1 MRKFELI
8 KKLKNFYIDKDLG
21 YLVKIRIF
29 LWSLLI
35 LVIGVILYLGIVPF
49 GHITYTQSFAKKNEF
64 IGALTPKD
72 RLVEGE
78 YPNTIIGNPVYFSL
92 HTPRT
97 FDSAIVSLKYKEK
110 NPHQQSGPIIEMG
123 ALVDKT
129 VWRYG
134 LQPLENKIVDAL
146 IATWDNNR
154 KGDLLF
160 LQKEKKF
167 ADIDEFLKAVSE
179 TGNID
184 LSKVA
189 TYNYDLKTK
198 YLIKD
203 YKKTKDN
210 TIIDHSLRGAYQFYT
225 YIDKEDLDIVF
236 YFTDLN
242 KNKDPDDVGIKLY
255 SDNKLL
261 KDFKL
266 NDDGNKSDNA
276 QESAFEEFGLK
287 IPDLNPGVYK
297 IEIKAN
303 DDIVTKKINSK
314 QDKLAF
320 VNGLRLNDAGKV
332 DFTLFTD
339 SKKIQAKTI
348 YPGLLQTIKIAD
360 SELKLS
366 ETYKQFEVIVK
377 KASSL
382 DRVSKIS
389 LKNDG
394 IFLNG
399 DGVFSFSQEALL
411 NPGIKKVDSNIDIQN
426 DGIEYILAKYQ
437 TPVIKDDWKEANIS
451 LDLRGAYREK
461 GKYSFLIS
469 VPDLKIDDNLDD
481 GLIIKEIKIDLTGWS
496 IISKIKNFFQKI

>member
-1 MRKFELI
+1 
-8 KKLKNFYIDKDLG
+8 
-21 YLVKIRIF
+21 
-29 LWSLLI
+29 
-35 LVIGVILYLGIVPF
+35 
-49 GHITYTQSFAKKNEF
+49 
-64 IGALTPKD
+64 
-72 RLVEGE
+72 
-78 YPNTIIGNPVYFSL
+78 
-92 HTPRT
+92 
-97 FDSAIVSLKYKEK
+97 
-110 NPHQQSGPIIEMG
+110 
-123 ALVDKT
+123 
-129 VWRYG
+129 
-134 LQPLENKIVDAL
+134 
-146 IATWDNNR
+146 
-154 KGDLLF
+154 
-160 LQKEKKF
+160 
-167 ADIDEFLKAVSE
+167 
-179 TGNID
+179 
-184 LSKVA
+184 
-189 TYNYDLKTK
+189 
-198 YLIKD
+198 
-203 YKKTKDN
+203 
-210 TIIDHSLRGAYQFYT
+210 
-225 YIDKEDLDIVF
+225 
-236 YFTDLN
+236 
-242 KNKDPDDVGIKLY
+242 
-255 SDNKLL
+255 LL

-287 IPDLNPGVYK
+287 IPDLSPGVYK

-303 DDIVTKKINSK
+303 DDIITKKINSK